1 MPPQTGAERAE
12 ITPANGLLTKENDM
26 GDKGRKDKAK
36 KEKRKKALLSA
47 KEKRKAKAKAG
58 HKSSIDSV
66 VALGL
71 KK

>member
-1 MPPQTGAERAE
+1 MPPQTVAEWAE

-47 KEKRKAKAKAG
+47 KEKRKAKAG

>member
-1 MPPQTGAERAE
+1 
-12 ITPANGLLTKENDM
+12 M

-36 KEKRKKALLSA
+36 KEKRKKALLSL
-47 KEKRKAKAKAG
+47 KEKRKAKAG

-66 VALGL
+66 VPLGL

>member
-1 MPPQTGAERAE
+1 
-12 ITPANGLLTKENDM
+12 M

-47 KEKRKAKAKAG
+47 KEKRKAKAG
-58 HKSSIDSV
+58 HKSSIDSFV
-66 VALGL
+66 AVALGP

>member
-1 MPPQTGAERAE
+1 MPPQTVAERAE

-26 GDKGRKDKAK
+26 GDKGRKDKTK
-36 KEKRKKALLSA
+36 KEKRKKALLSL
-47 KEKRKAKAKAG
+47 KEKRKAKAG

-66 VALGL
+66 VVLGL